1 MRKGIVLVIFLLLT
15 GLSSAQNPGIQDD
28 GMQKVRSEVYQKLKL
43 SVRRYSLTQEEKVTI
58 SKSLGIPLSIRLAD
72 EHSATFQYL
81 DDNAH
86 PVYFTTYNLK
96 AAKATSTDALQVG
109 GSLNLGLTGRNMIV
123 GIYDQTRP
131 RANHNE
137 FGNRVTQIDGSTEEI
152 SNHAT
157 HVTGTILA
165 AGNNPN
171 AKGMATEAIGWA
183 FNWDADISKMTQNS
197 YDPELNPSGHLVS
210 NHSYGNLIGWYRDS
224 NQNWSWAGNAG
235 VNSQED
241 YRFGYYSN
249 KSRQMDELAFAKPY
263 YTIVWAAGND
273 RSDIGDGS
281 KESDG
286 PEDSIGPE
294 GAAKNNITVGA
305 VSLLGDYKVPS
316 DVYMSGFSSWGPVD
330 DGRIKPDLVGM
341 GVNVFSSSII
351 NDGAGD
357 GYATLSGTSMASPN
371 VTGSLLLLQE
381 LYHDRNAGR
390 NMRAATLKA
399 LAIQTTK
406 EAGISPGP
414 DYMFGWGLLDAK
426 TAAQMII
433 EEDGSSK
440 VMRELQLVNND
451 TYQFEFVSNGVD
463 PIKATIVWTDP
474 AGAPPP
480 AQLNPRNLMLVN
492 DLDMRIIDE
501 SGAIF
506 YPWTLNPTQ
515 GSGAVAV
522 RSDDNFRDNIEQ
534 ILINTPSPQ
543 KYILQIT
550 HKGSLTNGRQ
560 PFSLV
565 FSAGVSDGQS
575 STLYWIGGDG
585 DWENPVNWSLESNG
599 QSAGKIPD
607 GGTRVV
613 IDRPATRQA
622 IQLNEAANVFSLNVF
637 GDENLVLDLNQQ
649 NLIIQN
655 GFRSANQ
662 NMEIKNGNIL
672 LEGEKQKESI
682 LDFGQVSFTG
692 VDVQFNSGRWQ
703 VLSLPDLDRL
713 SINAAEVEIQMDS
726 ITLVDFIVS
735 SGSKLNGTLKTIVF
749 NGQFL
754 VEENAIISSSLDLVF
769 SGTNGLYQDLQ
780 EVEGVKLT
788 NRGVN
793 LDIQSSGAFETL
805 NLSGQTNLL
814 SQQTA
819 VKNLILT
826 EDAQLILTDGSTLT
840 ILETISHEN
849 NLGGA
854 GLIRSSGKAFVFH
867 DTYNKYCFQ
876 GLSVEN
882 VDLLGEAVINL
893 DPQSTAV
900 NAANW
905 SNISCEDV
913 IFVNFVARFN
923 CAGGITEFINLSE
936 GNITS
941 FSWDFAGLGTS
952 VIENPTYVFNF
963 SRTYQVSLEAKGP
976 SGTKIFQRNI
986 SVTANS
992 LNRPLI
998 VVNGSQLSSQL
1009 PATAYQWYRNG
1020 RPIVDAISR
1029 SYMVNDGGTYQ
1040 VAVIDEQCNRI
1051 SDVVVVSGSDDLT
1064 PNSRAGYAIGPNP
1077 VSNELSLFINND
1089 YLGEV
1094 AVSLYDG
1101 TGSKKL
1107 QDAFLKNEQGIEY
1120 LMDFNFP
1127 KGLYLL
1133 QIQAGGELHSFK
1145 VLKE

>member
-1 MRKGIVLVIFLLLT
+1 MRKGIVLVIFLLLS
-15 GLSSAQNPGIQDD
+15 GLSSAQNPGIQGD

-43 SVRRYSLTQEEKVTI
+43 SVSRYSLTQAEKI
-58 SKSLGIPLSIRLAD
+58 SISESLGIPLKIRLAGAN
-72 EHSATFQYL
+72 SATFQYL
-81 DDNAH
+81 DDENH

-96 AAKATSTDALQVG
+96 AARATSTDALQVG
-109 GSLNLGLTGRNMIV
+109 GSLDLNLTGRNMIV

-131 RANHNE
+131 RNNHNE
-137 FGNRVTQIDGSTEEI
+137 FGNRVTQIDGSTEEF
-152 SNHAT
+152 SDHAT

-165 AGNNPN
+165 SGNNPN
-171 AKGMATEAIGWA
+171 AKGMATDATGWA

-197 YDPELNPSGHLVS
+197 YDPALNPGGHLIS

-235 VNSQED
+235 VNNQED
-241 YRFGYYSN
+241 YRFGYYST
-249 KSRQMDELAFAKPY
+249 KSRQLDELAFAKPY

-281 KESDG
+281 KQSDG

-305 VSLLGDYKVPS
+305 VSLLADYEVPT
-316 DVYMSGFSSWGPVD
+316 DVFMSSFSSWGPVD

-341 GVNVFSSSII
+341 GVNVFSSSIV

-381 LYHDRNAGR
+381 LYHSRNSGR
-390 NMRAATLKA
+390 YMRAATLKA

-406 EAGISPGP
+406 EAGISAGP
-414 DYMFGWGLLDAK
+414 DYMYGWGLLDSKA
-426 TAAQMII
+426 AAQMII
-433 EEDGSSK
+433 DEDGSSK
-440 VMRELQLVNND
+440 VMRELQLMNND

-463 PIKATIVWTDP
+463 PIKATIAWTDP
-474 AGAPPP
+474 AAAPPP
-480 AQLNPRNLMLVN
+480 AQLNPSNLMLVN

-501 SGAIF
+501 SGTVF
-506 YPWTLNPTQ
+506 YPWTLNPSQ

-522 RSDDNFRDNIEQ
+522 RTADNFRDNIEQ
-534 ILINTPSPQ
+534 IQIDSPSPQ
-543 KYILQIT
+543 KYTLQIT
-550 HKGSLTNGRQ
+550 HKGSLTNGQQ

-585 DWENPVNWSLESNG
+585 EWENPVNWSLESNG
-599 QSAGKIPD
+599 QSAGRIPD

-613 IDRPATRQA
+613 IDQPDTGQA
-622 IQLNEAANVFSLNVF
+622 IRLNGDANAFSLNVF
-637 GDENLVLDLNQQ
+637 GDENFDLDLNQQ
-649 NLIIQN
+649 NLIVQN
-655 GFRSANQ
+655 GFRAGNQ
-662 NMEIKNGNIL
+662 NMKIKNGSIL
-672 LEGEKQKESI
+672 LEGEEQRESI
-682 LDFGQVSFTG
+682 LDFGQVSFSG

-703 VLSLPDLDRL
+703 VLAMPELDGL
-713 SINAAEVEIQMDS
+713 SINAAEVEVQKDS
-726 ITLVDFIVS
+726 LILKDFIMAP
-735 SGSKLNGTLKTIVF
+735 GALLNGTLKTIVF
-749 NGQFL
+749 SGQFL
-754 VEENAIISSSLDLVF
+754 IDENATISNSLDLVF
-769 SGTNGLYQDLQ
+769 SGTNGVYQDLQ
-780 EVEGVKLT
+780 EQEGFSLF
-788 NRGVN
+788 NRGLN
-793 LDIQSSGAFETL
+793 LEVQSSGAFETL
-805 NLSGQTNLL
+805 DLSGNTNLL
-814 SQQTA
+814 PQQTS
-819 VKNLILT
+819 VKNLVLS
-826 EDAQLILTDGSTLT
+826 EDGQLNLTDGSTLT
-840 ILETISHEN
+840 VLETIVNKNS
-849 NLGGA
+849 LGGA
-854 GLIRSSGKAFVFH
+854 GLIRSSGKAYVFH
-867 DTYNKYCFQ
+867 DLYNKYCFE

-893 DPQSTAV
+893 DPQSTVV

-913 IFVNFVARFN
+913 IFVNFEVRFN
-923 CAGGITEFINLSE
+923 CAGGISEFINLSE

-941 FSWDFAGLGTS
+941 FSWDFAGFATS
-952 VIENPTYVFNF
+952 ALENPTYVFNL
-963 SRTYQVSLEAKGP
+963 SRTYQVSLEAEGP
-976 SGTKIFQRNI
+976 SGTKTFQRDI
-986 SVTANS
+986 SVVRNT

-1009 PATAYQWYRNG
+1009 PASNYQWYRNG
-1020 RPIVDAISR
+1020 RPIEGAVSR
-1029 SYMVNDGGTYQ
+1029 SYVVDDEGTYQ

-1077 VSNELSLFINND
+1077 VSDELSLFVNND
-1089 YLGEV
+1089 YLGEIE
-1094 AVSLYDG
+1094 VSLYNG

-1107 QDAFLKNEQGIEY
+1107 KDSFLKNKQGIEY
-1120 LMDFNFP
+1120 LLDFDFP

-1133 QIQAGGELHSFK
+1133 QVQAGKEIHSFK
-1145 VLKE
+1145 ILKE

>member
-1 MRKGIVLVIFLLLT
+1 MRKGIVLVIFLLLS
-15 GLSSAQNPGIQDD
+15 GLSSAQNPGIQGD

-43 SVRRYSLTQEEKVTI
+43 SVRRYSLTQEEKISI

-81 DDNAH
+81 DDEAH

-171 AKGMATEAIGWA
+171 AKGMATEATGWA
-183 FNWDADISKMTQNS
+183 FNWDADISKMIQNS
-197 YDPELNPSGHLVS
+197 YDPELNAAGHLVS

-224 NQNWSWAGNAG
+224 NQNWSWAGNEG
-235 VNSQED
+235 VNNQED

-249 KSRQMDELAFAKPY
+249 KSRQLDELAFAKPY

-316 DVYMSGFSSWGPVD
+316 DVFMSGFSSWGPVD

-371 VTGSLLLLQE
+371 VTGTLLLLQE
-381 LYHDRNAGR
+381 LYDDRNAGR
-390 NMRAATLKA
+390 YMRAATLKA
-399 LAIQTTK
+399 LAIHTTK

-463 PIKATIVWTDP
+463 PIKATIAWTDP

-480 AQLNPRNLMLVN
+480 AQVNPGNLMLVN

-501 SGAIF
+501 SGTVF
-506 YPWTLNPTQ
+506 YPWTLDPTQ
-515 GSGAVAV
+515 GSSAVAV

-534 ILINTPSPQ
+534 LLIDTPSPQ
-543 KYILQIT
+543 KYTLQIT
-550 HKGSLTNGRQ
+550 HKGSLTNGQQ

-599 QSAGKIPD
+599 QSAGRIPD

-613 IDRPATRQA
+613 IDRPVTGQA
-622 IQLNEAANVFSLNVF
+622 IRLSEAANVFSLNVF

-649 NLIIQN
+649 NLMVQN

-672 LEGEKQKESI
+672 LEGEEQKESI

-713 SINAAEVEIQMDS
+713 SINAAQVEIQMDS

-754 VEENAIISSSLDLVF
+754 VEENATISSSLDLVF

-780 EVEGVKLT
+780 EVEGVTLT

-793 LDIQSSGAFETL
+793 LDIQSSGTFEIL
-805 NLSGQTNLL
+805 DLSGQTNLL

-819 VKNLILT
+819 VENLILT
-826 EDAQLILTDGSTLT
+826 EDAQLSLTDGSTLT

-849 NLGGA
+849 KPGGA

-882 VDLLGEAVINL
+882 VDLVGEAVINL

-952 VIENPTYVFNF
+952 IIENPTYVFNF

-986 SVTANS
+986 SVTTNS

-1009 PATAYQWYRNG
+1009 PASAYQWYRNG
-1020 RPIVDAISR
+1020 RPIVGAISR

-1094 AVSLYDG
+1094 ALSLYDG

-1145 VLKE
+1145 VVKE